1 MYYANK
7 KCILNAEV
15 ITGQIT
21 SRKFMSGLRVT
32 DKDLKACGKQACS
45 CILTH
50 IYIYIYIIQH
60 THAKCSINEDSKIQ
74 KFDVQENKVKNI
86 KIKLKLIKI
95 RASYIEYYA

>member
-1 MYYANK
+1 MNYANK

-50 IYIYIYIIQH
+50 IYIYIISH
-60 THAKCSINEDSKIQ
+60 THVKCSINEDSKIQ

>member
-50 IYIYIYIIQH
+50 IYIYII
-60 THAKCSINEDSKIQ
+60 
-74 KFDVQENKVKNI
+74 
-86 KIKLKLIKI
+86 
-95 RASYIEYYA
+95 

>member
-50 IYIYIYIIQH
+50 IYIYIIQH